1 MKIDLAVNVNGTES
15 TITSI
20 RDMVEFLKYATLF
33 ESIVKGSITYDSIKY
48 SVCSLTEVLV
58 LIAQLNI
65 RILSQIKTVEV
76 SFEHSSKEIQ
86 KIVLDAIVD
95 IEGLT
100 DRSELDTEFEVL
112 KALKVRNNKVDYFI
126 SYKENQLMIRNE
138 DMFERHIFEIDYT
151 NDNFEKSIILNDSQ
165 ISGLACNVV
174 NNIITNGHIS
184 GDLMKCFYRP
194 ISLVDCN
201 DFAKKMIIETLYKLN
216 NKEMDSKMKNITC
229 NPGESKFEFE
239 GSTYSVFIHQYQFVL
254 INENLFY
261 TDRES
266 PLSSARIDLTFNDIN
281 DFVKDVDYTEECEYA
296 VKGDYLE
303 NLRDLEELEEL
314 D

>member
-112 KALKVRNNKVDYFI
+112 KALKVRNNK
-126 SYKENQLMIRNE
+126 
-138 DMFERHIFEIDYT
+138 
-151 NDNFEKSIILNDSQ
+151 
-165 ISGLACNVV
+165 
-174 NNIITNGHIS
+174 
-184 GDLMKCFYRP
+184 
-194 ISLVDCN
+194 
-201 DFAKKMIIETLYKLN
+201 
-216 NKEMDSKMKNITC
+216 
-229 NPGESKFEFE
+229 
-239 GSTYSVFIHQYQFVL
+239 
-254 INENLFY
+254 
-261 TDRES
+261 
-266 PLSSARIDLTFNDIN
+266 
-281 DFVKDVDYTEECEYA
+281 
-296 VKGDYLE
+296 
-303 NLRDLEELEEL
+303 
-314 D
+314 